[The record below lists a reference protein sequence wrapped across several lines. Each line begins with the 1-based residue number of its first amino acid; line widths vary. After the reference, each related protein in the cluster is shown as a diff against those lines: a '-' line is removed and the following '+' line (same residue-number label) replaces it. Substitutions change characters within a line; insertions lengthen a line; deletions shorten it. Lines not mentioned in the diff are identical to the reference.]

1 MRESLKQMKIQDMEQ
16 HKREL
21 EMKMKFVD
29 ADFIRETS
37 RRPDETYNI
46 ANLIRNPDCVQMG
59 EVRTDNGFF
68 MIPLI
73 TT

>member
-16 HKREL
+16 HKRGL

-46 ANLIRNPDCVQMG
+46 ANLKNTSLNVNRLFLN
-59 EVRTDNGFF
+59 
-68 MIPLI
+68 
-73 TT
+73 